1 MPITDS
7 YGQNITYP
15 TLADK
20 PNAQTLGKGI
30 VDGLTPKTVMY
41 FASAVV
47 RGATITAPQAGMITW
62 LKDVERLEFFDGH
75 SWRSFEDP
83 QIQTYNSTVNL
94 PSHLTNYFSLNL
106 GGQISGNVSGMW
118 DSANPTR
125 LIAPTAG
132 TYAVDG
138 LILWQGSL
146 GSQDGRAELRQN
158 GSSVGSNTARF
169 TTMHGSNGNAAST
182 ASGVLIF
189 TAPGYAEVYANQN
202 TGATVTLTVA
212 VGMRRISM
220 SVS

>member
-20 PNAQTLGKGI
+20 PNAQTLGQGI
-30 VDGLTPKTVMY
+30 VDGLTPKVIMN

-47 RGATITAPQAGMITW
+47 RGATITSPKAGMVTW
-62 LKDVERLEFFDGH
+62 LVDVARLEFYDGTA
-75 SWRSFEDP
+75 WRLFEDP
-83 QIQTYNSTVNL
+83 QIQTYNSAVNL
-94 PSHLTNYFSLNL
+94 ASHLTNYFSLNL
-106 GGQISGNVSGMW
+106 GGQLSSNVPGMW
-118 DSANPTR
+118 NGANPTR
-125 LIAPTAG
+125 LVAPTAG

-146 GSQDGRAELRQN
+146 GNQDGRAEFRMN

-182 ASGVLIF
+182 ASGVLVF
-189 TAPGYAEVYANQN
+189 GAPGYAEVFANQN
-202 TGATVTLTVA
+202 TGSTVTLTVA
-212 VGMRRISM
+212 VGMKRISM
-220 SVS
+220 ATA